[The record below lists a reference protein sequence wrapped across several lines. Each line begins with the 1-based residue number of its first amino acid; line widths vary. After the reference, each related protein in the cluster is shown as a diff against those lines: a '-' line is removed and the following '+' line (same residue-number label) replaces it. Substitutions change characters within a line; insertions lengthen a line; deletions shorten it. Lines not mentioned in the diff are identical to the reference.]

1 MREESEQYRPMDGL
15 VEIVRGE
22 EQLAE
27 NRSPEDKKAY
37 LIKLGRKPI
46 WLDTVEFRIFVYL
59 AEKPYKAYSREQLA
73 RAVHRDDDP
82 VTPDSIDGWIESLR
96 RQLGF
101 FADYVQTVP
110 YVGFRFKA

>member
-1 MREESEQYRPMDGL
+1 MRGPLDGL

-27 NRSPEDKKAY
+27 ERSPEDKKAY
-37 LIKLGRKPI
+37 LIKLARKPI

-73 RAVHRDDDP
+73 RAVHRVSSSSVIP
-82 VTPDSIDGWIESLR
+82 SGSRRISFMVTSS
-96 RQLGF
+96 
-101 FADYVQTVP
+101 VS
-110 YVGFRFKA
+110 